1 MLSVICLV
9 MEDIQRKLELID
21 RQLAGPRDVHRTITD
36 TAPLVFA
43 VLGLIIGILAGDI
56 FSGSPAF
63 WIVLLLLLSTVS
75 AAVYFRGKYRR
86 DTEVFAYLALGCFI
100 CLGAVRINSF
110 YRPRS
115 NDIQNL
121 VKDNRQLAQIRGSI
135 VSKPYTNK
143 NKDWAFAKFT
153 FTDPASSFYLKVKE
167 VETNDGWVEAAGT
180 VRVQVGEPLVDLN
193 SGDYIQAHCWLDRFE
208 KPTNPGQFDFKSY
221 LSRKGVFVGAY
232 IKGRSG
238 ITLLKRN
245 SESGFWA
252 IRNKLRN
259 LASEG
264 LFSEDVIEEGNHG
277 LLEALLLGYRKDIDS
292 RTYRAFRQTGLL
304 HFISLSGLHLGILI
318 GIIWW
323 LCKTIGLS
331 KPGRAFVCII
341 TLIIFLLIVPARPPM
356 VRAAIIG
363 LVFCLSFLFRRKTN
377 PFNSLSLAAII
388 LLLIRPSQL
397 FEAGWQ
403 LSFASVLGI
412 LLFCRRTH
420 LFLYEKITGRSWFKK
435 RPESKPFFHIVSRH
449 GPYILALFT
458 TGLTAWLGSAG
469 ILLYHFYTISPLTC
483 IWTVITFPLVGLIL
497 IFGYLKILLSFLL
510 PSAAMVLGIVVNGL
524 SGSLIWAVEHIAN
537 LHIENWHISQILI
550 GHISIYFVVFYYLF
564 LLFAGYS
571 YFRRPILKKVI
582 CVLLASGMIL
592 FLAGTKLRRTYPD
605 DLTVTALDVGHG
617 QAIVAQLPGGE
628 NILFD
633 AGSLNHSNI
642 GSRIVAPFLN
652 YSGTNRIDAILIS
665 HSDIDHI
672 NGIPE
677 IVENCGIGRIY
688 ANEYSFSE
696 ADKWGTAGF
705 LKEELRKEGFEIE
718 AAGESLELESRA
730 RVEILWPEERITK
743 GLSLSDNDRSVVS
756 LIEYGGVGILL
767 CSDIEKFGQGKLLEL
782 YPELEPDVV
791 VVPHH
796 GSLRTL
802 DEGFLKAVGGSIF
815 ICSCGLG
822 NYEKLEAEGKDRGGQ
837 WLYTFRDGAITIH
850 INKEGLIRGVPQL
863 IGQEAL

>member
-1 MLSVICLV
+1 MD
-9 MEDIQRKLELID
+9 DIQRKLEQID
-21 RQLAGPRDVHRTITD
+21 RELAGPVDIHRRITD

-63 WIVLLLLLSTVS
+63 WIVLLLLLSTAS
-75 AAVYFRGKYRR
+75 AAVYFRGRYRR

-100 CLGAVRINSF
+100 CLGAIRINSF
-110 YRPRS
+110 YQPRS
-115 NDIQNL
+115 GDIRNL
-121 VKDNRQLAQIRGSI
+121 VKDNRELAQIRGLI

-167 VETNDGWVEAAGT
+167 VETNEGWVEAAGT
-180 VRVQVGEPLVDLN
+180 VRVQVGEPLLDLN

-208 KPTNPGQFDFKSY
+208 KPTNPGQFDIKNY
-221 LSRKGVFVGAY
+221 LSSKGVFVGAY
-232 IKGRSG
+232 VKGRSG

-245 SESGFWA
+245 SESSFWA

-277 LLEALLLGYRKDIDS
+277 LLEALLLGYRGNIEG
-292 RTYRAFRQTGLL
+292 RVYRAFQQTGLL

-341 TLIIFLLIVPARPPM
+341 ALIIFLLIVPARPPT

-363 LVFCLSFLFRRKTN
+363 FVFCLSFLFRRKAN
-377 PFNSLSLAAII
+377 SFNSLSLAAII

-420 LFLYEKITGRSWFKK
+420 LFLYEKITGLPWKIKGIKSR
-435 RPESKPFFHIVSRH
+435 PFFRIVSRP

-469 ILLYHFYTISPLTC
+469 ILLYHFYTICPFAS
-483 IWTVITFPLVGLIL
+483 IWTVIAFPLVGLIL

-510 PSAAMVLGIVVNGL
+510 PSAAMVVGVFVNGL
-524 SGSLIWAVEHIAN
+524 SDFLIWLVAGIAS
-537 LHIENWHISQILI
+537 LDISEILI
-550 GHISIYFVVFYYLF
+550 GHISIYFVIFYYLF
-564 LLFAGYS
+564 LFFAGYG
-571 YFRRPILKKVI
+571 YFPRPILKKVI

-633 AGSLNHSNI
+633 AGSLHHSNI

-652 YSGTNRIDAILIS
+652 YSGINKIDAILIS

-677 IVENCGIGRIY
+677 IVENCEIGRIY
-688 ANEYSFSE
+688 ANEYSFGE
-696 ADKWGTAGF
+696 EDKWGTAGF
-705 LKEELRKEGFEIE
+705 LKEELWKKGFEIE
-718 AAGESLELESRA
+718 ATGESLELESKA

-743 GLSLSDNDRSVVS
+743 GLSSSDNDRSVVS

-767 CSDIEKFGQGKLLEL
+767 CSDIEKFAQGKLLEL
-782 YPELEPDVV
+782 YPELEPEVV

-815 ICSCGLG
+815 ICSCGLN

-850 INKEGLIRGVPQL
+850 INKEGRK
-863 IGQEAL
+863 EAPPRPASQRAL